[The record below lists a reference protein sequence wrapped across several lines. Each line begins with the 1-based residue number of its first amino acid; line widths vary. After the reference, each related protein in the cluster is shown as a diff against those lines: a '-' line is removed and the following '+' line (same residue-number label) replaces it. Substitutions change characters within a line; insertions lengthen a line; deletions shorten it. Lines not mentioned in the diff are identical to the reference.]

1 MPIITI
7 NKRAYFDYNILEA
20 YEAGIELKGFEVKSI
35 KTGRINLAGA
45 YAIIRDNQ
53 AWLINADIPA
63 YQPKNAPIDYDSKRT
78 RRLLLKKSE
87 IKNLIGSI
95 AKKGLT
101 LMPLKVYTKN
111 RKVKIEIGLGKSR
124 KKKDKRELIKK
135 REAKREMRRSI
146 NGNDRI
152 R

>member
-1 MPIITI
+1 MIITT
-7 NKRAYFDYNILEA
+7 NKRAYFDYQILETI
-20 YEAGIELKGFEVKSI
+20 EAGVELKGFEVKAI
-35 KTGRINLAGA
+35 KTGRINLAGS
-45 YAIIRDNQ
+45 YVVIRNNE

-95 AKKGLT
+95 VEKGLT

>member
-1 MPIITI
+1 MIITT

-95 AKKGLT
+95 VEKGLT

-135 REAKREMRRSI
+135 REAKREMRKWE
-146 NGNDRI
+146 
-152 R
+152 